1 MKVAVVGS
9 GGWGTALALVLLENG
24 HEVTLWSFSER
35 KRRFC
40 VRSGKTRCSGCC
52 LPAALKICTEIA
64 CVAEKEL
71 VVFATPSFAV
81 RETAQKAAP
90 YLGDGTLVVS
100 VSKGIEKGTSLRL
113 SQIIDEETKGHCRI
127 VALSGPSH
135 AEEVGRHVPTGCVA
149 ASLDREAAEMVQDA
163 FMNERFRIYS
173 SPDIVGW
180 NWRRR

>member
-24 HEVTLWSFSER
+24 HEVTLWSFSEKEAEILR
-35 KRRFC
+35 TQRENPLLKG
-40 VRSGKTRCSGCC
+40 VA

-100 VSKGIEKGTSLRL
+100 VSKGIEKGWS
-113 SQIIDEETKGHCRI
+113 
-127 VALSGPSH
+127 
-135 AEEVGRHVPTGCVA
+135 
-149 ASLDREAAEMVQDA
+149 
-163 FMNERFRIYS
+163 
-173 SPDIVGW
+173 
-180 NWRRR
+180 WR

>member
-24 HEVTLWSFSER
+24 HEVTLWSFSEKEAEILR
-35 KRRFC
+35 TQRENPLLKG
-40 VRSGKTRCSGCC
+40 VA

-90 YLGDGTLVVS
+90 YLGTVRWLFRYPKVLK
-100 VSKGIEKGTSLRL
+100 KGRL
-113 SQIIDEETKGHCRI
+113 CG
-127 VALSGPSH
+127 
-135 AEEVGRHVPTGCVA
+135 
-149 ASLDREAAEMVQDA
+149 
-163 FMNERFRIYS
+163 
-173 SPDIVGW
+173 
-180 NWRRR
+180 

>member
-24 HEVTLWSFSER
+24 HEVTLWSFSEKEAEILR
-35 KRRFC
+35 TQRENPLLKG
-40 VRSGKTRCSGCC
+40 VA

-100 VSKGIEKGTSLRL
+100 VSKGIEKR
-113 SQIIDEETKGHCRI
+113 DVFAVE
-127 VALSGPSH
+127 
-135 AEEVGRHVPTGCVA
+135 
-149 ASLDREAAEMVQDA
+149 
-163 FMNERFRIYS
+163 
-173 SPDIVGW
+173 PDH
-180 NWRRR
+180 RRRNKGTLPYCRAVWSFPRRGGRAACADGLCGRIAGSRSGRNGAGCFHE